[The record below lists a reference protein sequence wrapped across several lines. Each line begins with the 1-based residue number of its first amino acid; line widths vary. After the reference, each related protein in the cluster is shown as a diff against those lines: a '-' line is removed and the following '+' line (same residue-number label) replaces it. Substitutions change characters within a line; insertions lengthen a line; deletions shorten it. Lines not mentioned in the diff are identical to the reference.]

1 MTRSCTRPPYGPVE
15 GNGRPPFVNPMGVR
29 SMTTG
34 FCDQIQANRHQD
46 EPQAPRSDPAEI
58 RALGTPR
65 RGSSSKCGPSSSP
78 VIVDHADWP
87 PADRAHT
94 ELARRRAGGGPSNR
108 SANVL
113 RFCTVAA
120 RRNSSRAPE
129 RPRSRMHS
137 TPCKS
142 SSGQGAS
149 RRVCAGRATGGR
161 HLSGEAS
168 PCKNGARAMSTPHF
182 GGLQRLR
189 LV

>member
-15 GNGRPPFVNPMGVR
+15 GNGRPPFVNPMGAR

-94 ELARRRAGGGPSNR
+94 ELARRRE
-108 SANVL
+108 V
-113 RFCTVAA
+113 VA
-120 RRNSSRAPE
+120 
-129 RPRSRMHS
+129 
-137 TPCKS
+137 
-142 SSGQGAS
+142 
-149 RRVCAGRATGGR
+149 
-161 HLSGEAS
+161 
-168 PCKNGARAMSTPHF
+168 
-182 GGLQRLR
+182 
-189 LV
+189 